1 MSTILSASPGPMT
14 LAPIAN
20 IFASLCSLVACAEKQ
35 SWQSA
40 ALIPFILF
48 AEIDIPIP
56 VPQMMIPLSH
66 SPEATAFAAACPYTG

>member
-1 MSTILSASPGPMT
+1 MRLPVRRGFPQD
-14 LAPIAN
+14 LPQDHRH
-20 IFASLCSLVACAEKQ
+20 VACAEKQ